1 MLSQDEIKNLITDL
15 VKNSIQSELTK
26 IRSSKGYDGRQ
37 KPISGMGFPSLNNR
51 VNTGLLYNSVDVYYE
66 TDLKDGELN
75 LVVDF
80 GQADYWYWVNYG
92 RKGKLQGAKY
102 PPLSAIFNWARQR
115 GLPQFRD
122 RQGRFISND
131 DRAFLL
137 QRSIGEYG
145 IYKTQFVDKG
155 IEKVL
160 EDVVFYLGDYASE
173 FITKLLEDKRII
185 VKGKTADVALL
196 RR

>member
-37 KPISGMGFPSLNNR
+37 KPISGMGFPSLSNR
-51 VNTGLLYNSVDVYYE
+51 INTGLLYNSVDVYYE
-66 TDLKDGELN
+66 TDLNDGQLN
-75 LVVDF
+75 MVVDF

-92 RKGKLQGAKY
+92 RKGRLQGAKY
-102 PPLSAIFNWARQR
+102 PPLSAIMLWARQR
-115 GLPQFRD
+115 RIPQFHNALG
-122 RQGRFISND
+122 QFMSND
-131 DRAFLL
+131 ERAFLL

-145 IYKTQFVDKG
+145 IYKTEFVDKG

-160 EDVVFYLGDYASE
+160 DNVVYYLGEYAAE
-173 FITKLLEDKRII
+173 FVTKLLEDKRII
-185 VKGKTADVALL
+185 VKGNTADVALQ